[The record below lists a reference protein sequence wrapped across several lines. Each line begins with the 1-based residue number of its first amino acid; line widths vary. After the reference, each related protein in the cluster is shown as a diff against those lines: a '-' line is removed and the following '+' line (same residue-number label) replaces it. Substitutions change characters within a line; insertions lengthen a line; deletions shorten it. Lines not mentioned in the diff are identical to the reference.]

1 VFVTLQCARTTA
13 AVLTSYGMPN
23 HTNVSASSFDLAAS
37 ARAEM
42 IREGFHIGEPEGAD
56 EQVAQ
61 IRQALLTPPPGL
73 RDLSALLWSS
83 IDNDTSRDLD
93 QIEYAEQT
101 SAGIRVLIGI
111 ADVAA
116 AVAKDTPLDRAA
128 AAQTQTVY
136 TAVEN
141 FPMLPFE
148 LSTDLTSLNPDQPRQ
163 AIICEFTVGED
174 GTLSQQAIYP
184 ALALNRAQLAYSTA
198 GPFLEGQARPDGR
211 HDPQLDDPI
220 LAAQMRVQ
228 GEAAQHLHRN
238 RVQLGALDFNRVE
251 ADPVVIDGKVQAI
264 QAVAHNRASDLI
276 ENLMIAANETMAMT
290 LRNSNRSAIR
300 RVVRSPERWDR
311 IVALVATKG
320 GSLPAQPD
328 SHALNTF
335 LEQQRASDSVHY
347 PDLALAIIKLMG
359 PGEYVLSKAGD
370 PEPPGHFSL
379 AALDYTHSTAPN
391 RRFADLVTQRIVKA
405 MLADELAPYTD
416 DELAALA
423 QHINGRDSAARKVER
438 TMQKRVAAVAL
449 APQVGQQ
456 FRGVIT
462 GATAKGTFVRV
473 FNPPVEGRILKGFE
487 GLDVG
492 DQVTVTLSGTDPL
505 HAFIDFT
512 RP

>member
-1 VFVTLQCARTTA
+1 
-13 AVLTSYGMPN
+13 VLTSNGMPN
-23 HTNVSASSFDLAAS
+23 PTDQFKTPFDLAAS

-42 IREGFHIGEPEGAD
+42 IREGFHLGEPDGAD
-56 EQVAQ
+56 VQLAQ
-61 IRQALLTPPPGL
+61 IRRALTSTPPQL
-73 RDLSALLWSS
+73 RDLTALLWSS

-93 QIEYAEQT
+93 QIEFAEQ
-101 SAGIRVLIGI
+101 APGGIRVLIGI

-116 AVAKDTPLDRAA
+116 AVARDTPLDRAA

-136 TAVEN
+136 TAGEN

-148 LSTDLTSLNPDQPRQ
+148 LSTDLTSLNPDKPRQ

-174 GTLSQQAIYP
+174 GIPATPSIYA
-184 ALALNRAQLAYSTA
+184 ALALNRAQLAYSTT
-198 GPFLEGQARPDGR
+198 GPFLEGKPRPDGR
-211 HDPQLDDPI
+211 RDAQLDDPI
-220 LAAQMRVQ
+220 LAAQLRLQ
-228 GEAAQHLHRN
+228 DEAAQRLHRH

-251 ADPVVIDGKVQAI
+251 ADPVVIDGKIQAI

-276 ENLMIAANETMAMT
+276 ENFMIAANETMAVT
-290 LRNSNRSAIR
+290 LRNAGRSCIR

-320 GSLPAQPD
+320 GTLPAQPD
-328 SHALNTF
+328 SYALNAF
-335 LEQQRASDSVHY
+335 LEQQRTADAVHY
-347 PDLALAIIKLMG
+347 PDLALAVIKLMG
-359 PGEYVLSKAGD
+359 PGEYVLARGDD

-405 MLADELAPYTD
+405 MLANEAPPYTD
-416 DELAALA
+416 DELATLG
-423 QHINGRDSAARKVER
+423 QHINERDSMARKVER

-449 APQVGQQ
+449 AGQVGQQ

-462 GATAKGTFVRV
+462 GATPKGTFVRV
-473 FNPPVEGRILKGFE
+473 FNPPVEGRILSGYQ

-492 DQVTVTLSGTDPL
+492 DQVIVTLSKTDPL

-512 RP
+512 NP